1 MAVGIVEFSVEFRL
15 AVVGVSISV
24 SVSFSFMVLGHAAG
38 RPHMVKCLT
47 D

>member
-15 AVVGVSISV
+15 AVVGVSIM
-24 SVSFSFMVLGHAAG
+24 VSFSVMVLGHAAG